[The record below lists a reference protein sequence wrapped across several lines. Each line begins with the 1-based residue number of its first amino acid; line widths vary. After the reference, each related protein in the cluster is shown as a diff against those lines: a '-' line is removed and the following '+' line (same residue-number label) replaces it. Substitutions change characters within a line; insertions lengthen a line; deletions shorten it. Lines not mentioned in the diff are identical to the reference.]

1 MNPEVS
7 RREEIVR
14 KEEALE
20 SIRESNEETD
30 PVLFFEAEMEREEF
44 FERVINDDYLGTAD

>member
-14 KEEALE
+14 KEEALA
-20 SIRESNEETD
+20 SIRESNYEPKQAFLFNTD
-30 PVLFFEAEMEREEF
+30 VEREEF
-44 FERVINDDYLGTAD
+44 FEGIVNDDYLGTTD